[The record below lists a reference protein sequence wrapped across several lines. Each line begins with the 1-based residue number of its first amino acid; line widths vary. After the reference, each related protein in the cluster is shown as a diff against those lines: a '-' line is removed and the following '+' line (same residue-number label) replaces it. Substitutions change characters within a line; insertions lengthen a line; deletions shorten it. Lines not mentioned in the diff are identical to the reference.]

1 MRERKRCE
9 EMRGMRVQGTV
20 PGTVPP
26 GGVLPAKGRRVARE
40 ASEVARRG
48 GSRKGALR
56 LFGPAGRASGRRNTH
71 APVPPSPTRMSL
83 KLGTPV
89 ARGAAQALSKPA
101 FAHNCCSLAR
111 GNAPAGTFMPGRAI
125 LRATR
130 HCIPEG
136 TDRGPA
142 QDFAGESR
150 LTPHALFGARL
161 RASRALLLAVAAC
174 IPPALS
180 LLR

>member
-1 MRERKRCE
+1 VHAAAQPQARTLILLLELAGAVALHEGGLAWVRERGRMRERKRCE

-56 LFGPAGRASGRRNTH
+56 LFGPAGSASGRNRH

-125 LRATR
+125 LRAHTSLY
-130 HCIPEG
+130 P
-136 TDRGPA
+136 RG
-142 QDFAGESR
+142 
-150 LTPHALFGARL
+150 H
-161 RASRALLLAVAAC
+161 
-174 IPPALS
+174 
-180 LLR
+180 